1 MKELVLIHELNKLGL
16 VYIGY
21 REVGDSFQD
30 WEFDVMPGI
39 DLQAVFR
46 VLRHYDFYSI
56 RIDIP
61 GGEKITAER
70 VLY

>member
-1 MKELVLIHELNKLGL
+1 MRELVLIQELNKLGL
-16 VYIGY
+16 VYLGY
-21 REVGDSFQD
+21 QEIGDSFQD
-30 WEFDVMPGI
+30 WVFDTKPGI

-46 VLRHYDFYSI
+46 VLRNYDFYSI